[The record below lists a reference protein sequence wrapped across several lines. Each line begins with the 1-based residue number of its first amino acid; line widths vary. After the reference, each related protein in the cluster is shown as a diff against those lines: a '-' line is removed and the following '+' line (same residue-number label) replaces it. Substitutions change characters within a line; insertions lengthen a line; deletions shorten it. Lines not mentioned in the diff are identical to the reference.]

1 MVGLIL
7 GFSYSGQ
14 WWLDD
19 FRVRLRWLVVILIL
33 GGGGFVIVV
42 DCGGGGVPI

>member
-1 MVGLIL
+1 MVVVIQRRVVVGLIL

-33 GGGGFVIVV
+33 GGGG
-42 DCGGGGVPI
+42 VPI